1 MEGIEFT
8 DEELAKA
15 RYAMLFRFVS
25 RSDVSAV
32 DEQDFNARWRVSRGI
47 SRLIVFSAADI
58 QT

>member
-1 MEGIEFT
+1 MSDNIRSDPLALTSDHRGIEFT

-32 DEQDFNARWRVSRGI
+32 DEQDFNAR
-47 SRLIVFSAADI
+47 
-58 QT
+58 